1 MTKKLSEEEVEKTIA
16 AADKL
21 LVDFGKIVEESDANC
36 EVLSVALGKLL
47 AASVTFFAPSE
58 KVATDVLDGISEL
71 AETYIG
77 QFYATRRP
85 DQPVQ

>member
-1 MTKKLSEEEVEKTIA
+1 MKGELSEEEVEKTIA
-16 AADKL
+16 AANAL
-21 LVDFGKIVEESDANC
+21 LLELGGIVEKSEANY

-47 AASVTFFAPSE
+47 AVSVTFFARNE
-58 KVATDVLDGISEL
+58 KTATDVLDGISEL